1 MASDSATD
9 VDETYS
15 SRHEDSSLVEALER
29 KIVNRRQF
37 LKGVGVGGAT
47 AGGVGIGAARLS
59 DRVSFQSLATL
70 AGGEVVPTQTT
81 YYLPAVDG
89 SEEGL
94 LITVNIEFTDA
105 REGIF
110 VNLAGMEVRHDLQV
124 ALREAVTTARDL
136 TGRRPSN
143 PGLLVSFTAT
153 GDGILALRGKS
164 WEAGLTVV
172 LAAALSGVTPSKE
185 TLVTGVVADDGGLLP
200 VGGIESK
207 ARAARA
213 FGARRLLV
221 PDGQEQQ
228 VSGIT
233 VEGVA
238 SIEQAVDI
246 VLNEQ

>member
-1 MASDSATD
+1 MASDSTTE
-9 VDETYS
+9 VDETHS
-15 SRHEDSSLVEALER
+15 STQVDTSLVEALER
-29 KIVNRRQF
+29 KIINRRQF
-37 LKGVGVGGAT
+37 LKGVGICGAT

-59 DRVSFQSLATL
+59 DGVSFQSLATL
-70 AGGEVVPTQTT
+70 TGGEIVPPQTT

-89 SEEGL
+89 SEQEL

-110 VNLAGMEVRHDLQV
+110 VNLDGMEVRHDLQV

-136 TGRRPSN
+136 TGRRSTN
-143 PGLLVSFTAT
+143 PGILVSFTAL

-172 LAAALSGVTPSKE
+172 LAAALSGVTPSQE
-185 TLVTGVVADDGGLLP
+185 TLITGVVADDGRLLP
-200 VGGIESK
+200 VGSIESK

-213 FGARRLLV
+213 FGAHQLLV
-221 PDGQEQQ
+221 PDGQEQL

>member
-9 VDETYS
+9 LEETQS
-15 SRHEDSSLVEALER
+15 STHVDSSLVEAFER
-29 KIVNRRQF
+29 QIINRRQF

-59 DRVSFQSLATL
+59 NGVSFQSLATL
-70 AGGEVVPTQTT
+70 AGGEVVPSQTT

-89 SEEGL
+89 AEQGL

-105 REGIF
+105 REGLF
-110 VNLAGMEVRHDLQV
+110 VDLVGMEVRHDLQV
-124 ALREAVTTARDL
+124 AIREAVTTAQDL
-136 TGRRPSN
+136 TERRPPK
-143 PGLLVSFTAT
+143 PGVLISFTAT
-153 GDGILALRGKS
+153 ADGILALRGKS

-172 LAAALSGVTPSKE
+172 LAAALSGVTPSQE
-185 TLVTGVVADDGGLLP
+185 TLVTGIVADDGGLLP

-213 FGARRLLV
+213 FGARQLLV

-233 VEGVA
+233 IEEVA
-238 SIEQAVDI
+238 SIEQAVDV

>member
-1 MASDSATD
+1 MASDSATEG
-9 VDETYS
+9 DETHS
-15 SRHEDSSLVEALER
+15 SMHVDSSLVEALER
-29 KIVNRRQF
+29 KIINRRQF

-59 DRVSFQSLATL
+59 DGVSFQPLATL
-70 AGGEVVPTQTT
+70 AGGEVVPSQTT

-89 SEEGL
+89 AREGL
-94 LITVNIEFTDA
+94 LITVTIEFTDA
-105 REGIF
+105 REGLF
-110 VNLAGMEVRHDLQV
+110 VNLDGMEVRHDLQV
-124 ALREAVTTARDL
+124 ALREAVTTAQGL
-136 TGRRPSN
+136 TERQFPK
-143 PGLLVSFTAT
+143 PGVLVTFTTTA
-153 GDGILALRGKS
+153 DGILALRGKS

-172 LAAALSGVTPSKE
+172 LAAALSGVTPGQE
-185 TLVTGVVADDGGLLP
+185 TLVTGVVTDDGGLLP
-200 VGGIESK
+200 VGGINSK
-207 ARAARA
+207 ALAARE
-213 FGARRLLV
+213 FGANRLLV

>member
-1 MASDSATD
+1 MAPDSATD
-9 VDETYS
+9 VDEKRS
-15 SRHEDSSLVEALER
+15 SRPEDSSLVEELER
-29 KIVNRRQF
+29 KIVNRREF

-47 AGGVGIGAARLS
+47 AGGVGIGTARLS
-59 DRVSFQSLATL
+59 ERVSFQSLATL
-70 AGGEVVPTQTT
+70 AGGEVVPSKTT

-89 SEEGL
+89 SERGL
-94 LITVNIEFTDA
+94 ILTVDIEFTDA

-124 ALREAVTTARDL
+124 ALREAVTTAREL
-136 TGRRPSN
+136 RGRRPSKS
-143 PGLLVSFTAT
+143 GILVSFTAT

-172 LAAALSGVTPSKE
+172 LAAALSEVTPGTE
-185 TLVTGVVADDGGLLP
+185 TLVTGVVADDGKLLP
-200 VGGIESK
+200 VGSIESK

-213 FGARRLLV
+213 FGARQLLV